1 MSTLITSTAQIGTIK
16 DAGGN
21 NNAMT
26 IASDGKVA
34 MPNSSGFVS
43 DFVAWSVKK
52 TGNQSIANGA
62 QTQVVWDSE
71 TFDTQSA
78 FASNAFTVPS
88 GQDGYYNV
96 GFFINWQGSWSG
108 QIIQYIRVN
117 SSPVA
122 TFMEQKTGN
131 EMGEGG
137 SQLIGVNAGQTID
150 IAVYQ
155 TSGSQNLYGT
165 DSLST
170 RFWGYRVG

>member
-1 MSTLITSTAQIGTIK
+1 MSTLNVTNIKAADGTT
-16 DAGGN
+16 GL
-21 NNAMT
+21 T
-26 IASDGKVA
+26 IANSTGLVT

-43 DFVAWSVKK
+43 DFVAWSVKR
-52 TGNQSIANGA
+52 TSNQSISNGT
-62 QTQVVWDSE
+62 QTQVQWDSE
-71 TFDTQSA
+71 IFDTQNA

-88 GQDGYYNV
+88 GQGGYYNV
-96 GFFINWQGSWSG
+96 GFFINWQGTWSA
-108 QIIQYIRVN
+108 QVIQYIRVN

-137 SQLIGVNAGQTID
+137 SQLVQVSAGNTID

-155 TSGSQNLYGT
+155 TGGTQNIYGS

>member
-1 MSTLITSTAQIGTIK
+1 MASTLKVNTIQHT
-16 DAGGN
+16 GGN
-21 NNAMT
+21 T
-26 IASDGKVA
+26 GITVASDGKIA

-52 TGNQSIANGA
+52 TSNQSTANGA
-62 QTQVVWDSE
+62 QTQVSWDTE
-71 TFDTQSA
+71 IFDTQNA
-78 FASNAFTVPS
+78 FASNVFTVPT

-96 GFFINWQGSWSG
+96 GFFINWQGSWSA
-108 QIIQYIRVN
+108 QVIQYIRVN
-117 SSPVA
+117 GAPVA

-137 SQLIGVNAGQTID
+137 SQLIAVNAGQTID

-155 TSGSQNLYGT
+155 ASGGNQNIYGT

>member
-1 MSTLITSTAQIGTIK
+1 MSTLNVTNIKAADGTT
-16 DAGGN
+16 GL
-21 NNAMT
+21 T
-26 IASDGKVA
+26 IANSTGQVT
-34 MPNSSGFVS
+34 MPNSSGFVPE
-43 DFVAWSVKK
+43 FVGWSVKR
-52 TGNQSIANGA
+52 TSNQSISNGT
-62 QTQVVWDSE
+62 QTQVQWDSE
-71 TFDTQSA
+71 IFDTHNA
-78 FASNAFTVPS
+78 FAGNAFTVPS

-96 GFFINWQGSWSG
+96 GFFINWQGSWSA
-108 QIIQYIRVN
+108 QVIQYIRVN

-137 SQLIGVNAGQTID
+137 SQLIAVNAGQTID

-155 TSGSQNLYGT
+155 TGGTQNIYGT

>member
-1 MSTLITSTAQIGTIK
+1 MSTLITTTAQIGTIK

-21 NNAMT
+21 AT
-26 IASDGKVA
+26 GITVASDGKIA

-43 DFVAWSVKK
+43 DFVAWSVKR
-52 TGNQSIANGA
+52 TSNQSISNGT
-62 QTQVVWDSE
+62 QTQVQWDTE
-71 TFDTQSA
+71 IFDTQNA
-78 FASNAFTVPS
+78 FASNAFTVPT

-96 GFFINWQGSWSG
+96 GFFINWQGSWSA
-108 QIIQYIRVN
+108 QVIQYIRVN

-137 SQLIGVNAGQTID
+137 SQLIAVNAGQTID

-155 TSGSQNLYGT
+155 TGGTQNIYGS

>member
-1 MSTLITSTAQIGTIK
+1 MASTLKVNELQHTGGTTGITV
-16 DAGGN
+16 
-21 NNAMT
+21 
-26 IASDGKVA
+26 ASDGKIA
-34 MPNSSGFVS
+34 MPNTSGFVPE
-43 DFVAWSVKK
+43 FVAWSVGKD
-52 TGNQSIANGA
+52 GNMSVANGV
-62 QTQVVWDSE
+62 QTQVSWQTE
-71 TFDTQSA
+71 AIDTHNA

-88 GQDGYYNV
+88 GQGGYYNV
-96 GFFINWQGSWSG
+96 GFFVNWQGSWSA
-108 QIIQYIRVN
+108 QVIQYIRVN

-137 SQLIGVNAGQTID
+137 SQLVQVSAGQTID

-155 TSGSQNLYGT
+155 TGGTQNIYGT

>member
-1 MSTLITSTAQIGTIK
+1 MASTLKVNTIQHTGGTTGITV
-16 DAGGN
+16 
-21 NNAMT
+21 
-26 IASDGKVA
+26 ASDGKIA

-52 TGNQSIANGA
+52 TSNQTIANGA

-71 TFDTQSA
+71 IFDTQNA
-78 FASNAFTVPS
+78 FAGNAFTVPS

-96 GFFINWQGSWSG
+96 GFFINWQGTWTA
-108 QIIQYIRVN
+108 QVIQYIRVN

-122 TFMEQKTGN
+122 TFMERKEGN

-137 SQLIGVNAGQTID
+137 SQLIAVNAGQTID

-155 TSGSQNLYGT
+155 PSGGNQNIYGT